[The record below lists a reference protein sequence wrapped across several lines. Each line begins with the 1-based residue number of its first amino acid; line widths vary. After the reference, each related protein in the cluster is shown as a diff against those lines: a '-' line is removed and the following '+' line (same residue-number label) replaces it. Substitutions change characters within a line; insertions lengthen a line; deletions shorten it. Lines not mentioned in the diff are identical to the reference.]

1 MKNENQNPIVT
12 ADLSKFGFREIDMA
26 AKLLKEYAE
35 HPPQEISDGVTLNL
49 NMNSGKVFLSDEDY
63 NCFLLTDHDKIE
75 QWGQLPVLLLCPFY
89 RRRNNTGGATARTV
103 GKKDLKQTWNTNHRT
118 KNAPSI

>member
-1 MKNENQNPIVT
+1 MVKTNQNEIVT
-12 ADLSKFGFREIDMA
+12 ADLSKFGFSLDMA
-26 AKLLKEYAE
+26 AKLLKEYANNE
-35 HPPQEISDGVTLNL
+35 PQDISDGVTLNL
-49 NMNSGKVFLSDEDY
+49 NMNSGEVFLSDEDY

-103 GKKDLKQTWNTNHRT
+103 GKKDLKQTWNTNHKT